1 MSEDGVE
8 CVASATQIL
17 AIMKTATFP
26 SLRVDPELRD
36 AAESVLQE
44 GETLSSMIETS
55 VREAIDRR
63 RTRSEFMA
71 RGLAARDETRRTG
84 VTFDADEV
92 HAELAQK
99 LAAARAKLQKKAR
112 P

>member
-1 MSEDGVE
+1 
-8 CVASATQIL
+8 
-17 AIMKTATFP
+17 MKTATFP

-44 GETLSSMIETS
+44 GETLSSLIETS

-63 RTRSEFMA
+63 RTRAEFMA

-84 VTFDADEV
+84 VTFDADDV
-92 HAELAQK
+92 HAELAQT
-99 LAAARAKLQKKAR
+99 LAAARATLQKKSR

>member
-1 MSEDGVE
+1 
-8 CVASATQIL
+8 
-17 AIMKTATFP
+17 MKTATFP

-44 GETLSSMIETS
+44 GETLSSLIETS

-63 RTRSEFMA
+63 RTRAEFMA
-71 RGLAARDETRRTG
+71 RGLAARDETRRTD
-84 VTFDADEV
+84 VTFDADDV

-99 LAAARAKLQKKAR
+99 LAATRAKLQKKAR